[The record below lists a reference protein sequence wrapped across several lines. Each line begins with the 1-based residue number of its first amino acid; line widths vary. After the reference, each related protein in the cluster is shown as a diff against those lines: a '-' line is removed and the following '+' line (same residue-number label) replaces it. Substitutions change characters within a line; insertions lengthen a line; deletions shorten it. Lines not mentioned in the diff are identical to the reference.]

1 MTAAASP
8 STPTS
13 SPPCAA
19 YSSLFILFV
28 IFVLCLYFVFVF
40 ALCWR
45 ILLLWPT
52 PPLPFAQ
59 RGWPQVLRIPE
70 TRQEIREEIHDVLGI
85 VEGGYLEE
93 QRRQLQEV
101 LSHSP

>member
-1 MTAAASP
+1 
-8 STPTS
+8 
-13 SPPCAA
+13 
-19 YSSLFILFV
+19 
-28 IFVLCLYFVFVF
+28 
-40 ALCWR
+40 
-45 ILLLWPT
+45 
-52 PPLPFAQ
+52 
-59 RGWPQVLRIPE
+59 VLRIPE